1 MESNRTNVVEDANAN
16 PSSTE
21 TLKNKA
27 QETAAEV
34 RDRAKKTRDQVRE
47 HAEAL
52 SGQAKEMTSEYYQ
65 HGLEKAA
72 EWEEVLENQ
81 IREKPI
87 PSLLIAGGIGLLL
100 GLLWRR

>member
-1 MESNRTNVVEDANAN
+1 MERNRTNVVEEADAS

-47 HAEAL
+47 QAGAL
-52 SGQAKEMTSEYYQ
+52 SDQAREMTSEYYQ

>member
-1 MESNRTNVVEDANAN
+1 MERNRTNVVEEAHANS
-16 PSSTE
+16 SSTE

-27 QETAAEV
+27 QETAVEV
-34 RDRAKKTRDQVRE
+34 RDRAKKTRDQIRE

-72 EWEEVLENQ
+72 EWEGVLENQ

>member
-1 MESNRTNVVEDANAN
+1 MESNRTNVVEEANAT
-16 PSSTE
+16 PGGTE

-34 RDRAKKTRDQVRE
+34 RDQAKKTRDQVRAQ
-47 HAEAL
+47 AEAL
-52 SGQAKEMTSEYYQ
+52 SDQAKEMTSEYYQ

-87 PSLLIAGGIGLLL
+87 QSLLVAGGIGLLL

>member
-1 MESNRTNVVEDANAN
+1 MDSNRTNVDEASTVN

-34 RDRAKKTRDQVRE
+34 RDRANKTREQVRE
-47 HAEAL
+47 HTEAL
-52 SGQAKEMTSEYYQ
+52 SNQAKEMTSEYYQ
-65 HGLEKAA
+65 QGLEKAS
-72 EWEEVLENQ
+72 EWEGMLENQ

-87 PSLLIAGGIGLLL
+87 PSLLVAGGIGLLL
-100 GLLWRR
+100 VLLWRR

>member
-1 MESNRTNVVEDANAN
+1 MERNRTNVVEDANAT

-34 RDRAKKTRDQVRE
+34 RDRAKQTRDQIRE
-47 HAEAL
+47 HTEAL
-52 SGQAKEMTSEYYQ
+52 SEQAKEMTSEYYQ
-65 HGLEKAA
+65 QGLEKAA
-72 EWEEVLENQ
+72 EWEGRLENQ